1 MLNCKSSKSGAFEDE
16 NNLLLILPTLA
27 FREAVLKQKLSERFI
42 FTSPFGAPQGPTKAS
57 KAPTYTEIL
66 KLQNIQSH

>member
-16 NNLLLILPTLA
+16 NNLLLILPTLT
-27 FREAVLKQKLSERFI
+27 FQEAVLKQKLSQRFI
-42 FTSPFGAPQGPTKAS
+42 FTSRCGAPQGPIKAP

-66 KLQNIQSH
+66 KLQHIQSY